1 MSGLLIGM
9 TRVKKGSIEIA
20 VEMMI
25 QRNVDPSTA
34 CRRPQHRI
42 GQLLVDSPAQSGG
55 TIFMNSTWVIGR
67 WVYCWDV
74 PHCNITN
81 LVQVAILITLLLIN
95 SSKEKNK
102 GK

>member
-1 MSGLLIGM
+1 MAGLLIGM

-42 GQLLVDSPAQSGG
+42 GQLLLDSPAQSGG
-55 TIFMNSTWVIGR
+55 TVFHEQYVGDRQQLSVIQHSFYILHIG
-67 WVYCWDV
+67 
-74 PHCNITN
+74 NI
-81 LVQVAILITLLLIN
+81 VLIV
-95 SSKEKNK
+95 
-102 GK
+102 

>member
-9 TRVKKGSIEIA
+9 TRVNKGSIEIA

-25 QRNVDPSTA
+25 QRNIDPSTA

-55 TIFMNSTWVIGR
+55 TVFHEQYVGDRQMGVLLGCT
-67 WVYCWDV
+67 
-74 PHCNITN
+74 
-81 LVQVAILITLLLIN
+81 TL
-95 SSKEKNK
+95 
-102 GK
+102 